1 MMSVSLNIAVLGA
14 GGYTGGEIMR
24 LLSAHPHIHITT
36 LTAKSNAGR
45 SVADIHPHL
54 TATDWPVL
62 CRLEDADFSSVD
74 CVFCCLPHAA
84 SQETVATLPEHVRII
99 DLSADF
105 RLRDPALYQSWYGR
119 EHSAPH
125 LLAHSVYGLSEWS
138 RHCLPKARL
147 VANPGCYA
155 TAILLALR
163 PLVADGLIE
172 NRGITITAAS
182 GVSGAGREA
191 KQDLL
196 LGEAGESIKAYA
208 LGGHRHVAEIEQE
221 LHAVHPHNHQDE
233 ILPPSITFIPHL
245 APMTRGILATIV
257 ATMTDGQ
264 DVGDVGAALKQAYTE
279 SAFVHILP
287 EHHFPATKD
296 VRGSNACY
304 IGLSQDRIARR
315 VIVLSAIDNLVK
327 GAAGQAIQNM
337 NLMFGLPET
346 TGLPITGLYP

>member
-1 MMSVSLNIAVLGA
+1 MSVSLNVAVLGA
-14 GGYTGGEIMR
+14 GGYTGGEILR
-24 LLSAHPHIHITT
+24 LLLAHPQIRITT
-36 LTAKSNAGR
+36 LTAKSKAGH
-45 SVADIHPHL
+45 SVANIHPHL
-54 TATDWPVL
+54 SSVNWPVL

-84 SQETVATLPEHVRII
+84 SQETVASLPEHVRVI

-119 EHSAPH
+119 DHTARH
-125 LLAHSVYGLSEWS
+125 LLDDAIYGLSEWS
-138 RHCLPKARL
+138 RHRLPTAQL

-163 PLVADGLIE
+163 PLIAHGLIDHQ
-172 NRGITITAAS
+172 GITIAAAS

-191 KQDLL
+191 REDLL
-196 LGEAGESIKAYA
+196 LSQAGESIKAYA

-221 LHAVHPHNHQDE
+221 LNAVDPNRDKTAAS
-233 ILPPSITFIPHL
+233 PITFIPHL
-245 APMTRGILATIV
+245 APMTRGILATTV

-264 DVGDVGAALKQAYTE
+264 DVADLRTALTQAYQE

-287 EHHFPATKD
+287 DGHFPATKD
-296 VRGSNACY
+296 VRGSNSCH
-304 IGLSQDRIARR
+304 IGLAQDRTPKR
-315 VIVLSAIDNLVK
+315 VILLSAIDNLVK

-337 NLMFGLPET
+337 NLMFGFPET
-346 TGLPITGLYP
+346 TGLPIAGLSP